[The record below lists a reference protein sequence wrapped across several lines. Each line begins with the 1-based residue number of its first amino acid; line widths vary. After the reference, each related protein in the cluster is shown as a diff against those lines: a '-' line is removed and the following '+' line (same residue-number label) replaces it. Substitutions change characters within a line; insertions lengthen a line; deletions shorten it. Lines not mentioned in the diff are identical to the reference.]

1 MHPATAAVRIK
12 RPRAAVHALLA
23 DLSRHREYLDH
34 FLVDWTTTSE
44 SSRGLGATGRVR
56 AKGGGSDDE
65 IEFEITSVTGGE
77 IVIESRSGRRAG
89 RRMRLVY
96 ALDEVDDDTTQGRLT
111 LELTAGSVID
121 KVTWSLPRS
130 HLERQ
135 YAQAMLRLK
144 GLLEGDPRAT

>member
-1 MHPATAAVRIK
+1 MKPATASVRIR

-23 DLSRHREYLDH
+23 DLSRHEAYLDH

-44 SSRGLGATGRVR
+44 QPHGLGATGRVR
-56 AKGGGSDDE
+56 ARGGGGDAE
-65 IEFEITSVTGGE
+65 IEFEIVGLTGTA
-77 IVIESRSGRRAG
+77 ITIDSRSGWRGG

-96 ALDEVDDDTTQGRLT
+96 ALDEVDEGTTQVTFTLRLV
-111 LELTAGSVID
+111 EGSLVD
-121 KVTWSLPRS
+121 RATWALPRS

-144 GLLEGDPRAT
+144 SLLEGEPGAL